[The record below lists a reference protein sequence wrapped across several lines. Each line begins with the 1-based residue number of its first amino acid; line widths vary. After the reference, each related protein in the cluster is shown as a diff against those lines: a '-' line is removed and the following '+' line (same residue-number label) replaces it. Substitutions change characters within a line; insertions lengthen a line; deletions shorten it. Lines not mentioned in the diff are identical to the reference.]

1 MKNFYDE
8 KYKEKL
14 ISEIKK
20 NINHFKIKS
29 ENENAIC
36 FYPYNSRNVNDNKNK
51 LIIKAVISIWIITV
65 LSLTTKYIAAKSA
78 FDININYVLIFFLII
93 VMLLFKSVY
102 STKQIHKMILCD
114 NCLKLY
120 AAPIIKQDTKKHLKE
135 SIYSLSDID
144 FYVRDR
150 NSAVESN
157 TRKKS
162 TNFYLICGREKK
174 KFFIKFT
181 CEAEFFSFLLI
192 LKDKIGKLNINDITD
207 NELYNMYH
215 TKSYGL
221 KPPSIGGISM

>member
-29 ENENAIC
+29 ENENAI
-36 FYPYNSRNVNDNKNK
+36 
-51 LIIKAVISIWIITV
+51 WG
-65 LSLTTKYIAAKSA
+65 
-78 FDININYVLIFFLII
+78 
-93 VMLLFKSVY
+93 
-102 STKQIHKMILCD
+102 Q
-114 NCLKLY
+114 
-120 AAPIIKQDTKKHLKE
+120 
-135 SIYSLSDID
+135 
-144 FYVRDR
+144 
-150 NSAVESN
+150 
-157 TRKKS
+157 
-162 TNFYLICGREKK
+162 YLI
-174 KFFIKFT
+174 
-181 CEAEFFSFLLI
+181 FSFLLI